1 MIKFKGIQFSLLWVI
16 LFCTVVCL
24 TACNGCKQNTQRTF
38 NGNPVE
44 VKLLRFE
51 KDLFQLNPA
60 DAESSLKKLAD
71 TYGHFYFS
79 FARDILA
86 MREDKNDPM
95 FIKPMTMVV
104 GYEPFRKLQK
114 NIDSVYGNMADIQVE
129 LSKAMGIY
137 HAEFPKYRVPD
148 FVTFLSEF
156 GYANVTYDS
165 LIGIGIDMY
174 MNATHDKFYRAL
186 EFPEYMIKKLQK
198 EYIVPNAIKAI
209 AIGKY
214 DEQTYKDK
222 RFIAMMIYEGKIRY
236 FTKALL
242 PEVHDTII
250 LGCSA
255 KQLEWCKKNEAE
267 IWTHYIE
274 KELLYKNNP
283 MAFIRYFNDGPFT
296 SAEGVP
302 AESAPGI
309 GAYSGLQI
317 VTKYMN
323 LHPDVS
329 LQKLMEDTDC
339 DKILKLSKYR
349 PERSN

>member
-1 MIKFKGIQFSLLWVI
+1 MIKFKGIHFSLVWLI

-38 NGNPVE
+38 YGNPVE

-51 KDLFQLNPA
+51 KDLFQINPA
-60 DAESSLKKLAD
+60 DAERGLKKLAD
-71 TYGHFYFS
+71 TYGHFYYS

-86 MREDKNDPM
+86 MRENENDPM
-95 FIKPMTMVV
+95 FIKPMSMVIS
-104 GYEPFRKLQK
+104 YEPFKKLQK
-114 NIDSVYGNMADIQVE
+114 NIDSVYGEMTDIKKDLGE
-129 LSKAMGIY
+129 AMGIY
-137 HAEFPKYRVPD
+137 KTQYPNQRIPD

-165 LIGIGIDMY
+165 LIGIGLDMY
-174 MNATHDKFYRAL
+174 LNKTHRPFYKAL

-198 EYIVPNAIKAI
+198 EYIVPNVIKAI

-236 FTKALL
+236 FSKALL
-242 PEVHDTII
+242 PQVHDTLI
-250 LGCSA
+250 LGCTA
-255 KQLEWCKKNEAE
+255 KQLTWCKQNEPEMWA
-267 IWTHYIE
+267 HYIE
-274 KELLYKNNP
+274 KEMLYKNNP
-283 MAFIRYFNDGPFT
+283 SEFMRYFNDGPFT

-302 AESAPGI
+302 AESAPAI

-323 LHPDVS
+323 LNPDVS
-329 LQKLMEDTDC
+329 LQQLMEDTDC

-349 PERSN
+349 PERNN

>member
-1 MIKFKGIQFSLLWVI
+1 
-16 LFCTVVCL
+16 
-24 TACNGCKQNTQRTF
+24 
-38 NGNPVE
+38 
-44 VKLLRFE
+44 
-51 KDLFQLNPA
+51 
-60 DAESSLKKLAD
+60 
-71 TYGHFYFS
+71 
-79 FARDILA
+79 

-104 GYEPFRKLQK
+104 GYEPFRQLQK